1 MSIANTR
8 LRRCI
13 HDMGATVSNAQTT
26 VIRSNPVLAVA
37 ISGAPN
43 PVTAGEQLLFR
54 VSYKNTGDADALVTN
69 LVATI
74 PPNTTYVAGSAPG
87 AVYNEVTQTLSW
99 PLGTVG
105 AYPPLAPMDSFT
117 FLVEVASP
125 LADHTALTSGATI
138 AANNAATQTASATVY
153 VASQPLLL
161 ASKTVTPQQAKT
173 GQIVT
178 YTIKLQNIGTDTAV
192 NITVSDTLPSAVRL
206 LSADNGGIIDNIT
219 NTVSWTVATLE
230 PGDDEL
236 VFNADARVIA
246 DGLINNTALARRNL
260 VVTLFSL
267 EQYDEALARGQALLN
282 SHPDEFRIHY
292 VVGAIL
298 LQQGD
303 TNEAI
308 KHYSEAIQLAP
319 DFKEAQDGLKEAQ
332 KTYSK

>member
-1 MSIANTR
+1 M
-8 LRRCI
+8 
-13 HDMGATVSNAQTT
+13 
-26 VIRSNPVLAVA
+26 
-37 ISGAPN
+37 
-43 PVTAGEQLLFR
+43 
-54 VSYKNTGDADALVTN
+54 
-69 LVATI
+69 
-74 PPNTTYVAGSAPG
+74 
-87 AVYNEVTQTLSW
+87 
-99 PLGTVG
+99 
-105 AYPPLAPMDSFT
+105 
-117 FLVEVASP
+117 
-125 LADHTALTSGATI
+125 
-138 AANNAATQTASATVY
+138 
-153 VASQPLLL
+153 
-161 ASKTVTPQQAKT
+161 
-173 GQIVT
+173 
-178 YTIKLQNIGTDTAV
+178 